1 MPKSANQK
9 LKLPYLMKILQ
20 EKTDDLH
27 PMTMQQII
35 HELELYGIS
44 AERKSLYD
52 DFEVLRLFGLDIES
66 VKTKTTGYYLASR
79 SFELP
84 ELKLLVDSVQS
95 SNFITA
101 KKIHGTDSQTG
112 GLCSAHE
119 AKSLHRQVY
128 VSSRI
133 KNMNESIYYN
143 VDKIHTGIGENRKI
157 SFQYFEYDIT
167 KKES

>member
-20 EKTDDLH
+20 EKTDEHH

-52 DFEVLRLFGLDIES
+52 DFEALRLFGFDIES

-101 KKIHGTDSQTG
+101 RKSLELIRKLES
-112 GLCSAHE
+112 LCSVYE
-119 AKSLHRQVY
+119 GQSLHRQVF

-143 VDKIHTGIGENRKI
+143 VDKIHTGIGEKQKDQL
-157 SFQYFEYDIT
+157 SVF
-167 KKES
+167 